1 MPVFYIPDI
10 VSQTCLSPEE
20 SAHCVR
26 VLRLK
31 EGEEIRL
38 ADGKGHFYR
47 ARISNADAKQCEVE
61 ILEVLPQAS
70 DSIGLHLAVAP
81 TKNADRMGW
90 LAEKLTELGI
100 DSLSFVCSFHSE
112 RKHLKTD
119 RISKIAVAAMKQS
132 ERSLLPEI
140 RDMVDFKQLLSRDF
154 EGQKFIAHCWPE
166 EEKPFIK
173 EIYRPGKPV
182 LVMIGPEGDFS
193 REEVEM
199 AKSVGFQ
206 PISLG
211 NIRLRTETAA
221 IFVATAIRLANM

>member
-1 MPVFYIPDI
+1 MPVFYAPDI
-10 VSQTCLSPEE
+10 ADRTCLPPEE

-81 TKNADRMGW
+81 TKNADRMEW

-100 DSLSFVCSFHSE
+100 DSLSFVCSSHSE

-154 EGQKFIAHCWPE
+154 EGHKFIAHCWPE

-173 EIYRPGKPV
+173 EIYWHYLEAGQSMAQIDAMDLLWYLEILASRLEAKEPEAKYLREV
-182 LVMIGPEGDFS
+182 LG
-193 REEVEM
+193 
-199 AKSVGFQ
+199 
-206 PISLG
+206 
-211 NIRLRTETAA
+211 
-221 IFVATAIRLANM
+221 

>member
-1 MPVFYIPDI
+1 MPVFYAPDI
-10 VSQTCLSPEE
+10 ADRTCLPPEE

-47 ARISNADAKQCEVE
+47 ARISKADAKQCEVE

-81 TKNADRMGW
+81 TKNADRMEW

-173 EIYRPGKPV
+173 DIYRPGKPV
-182 LVMIGPEGDFS
+182 LVLIGPEGDFS
-193 REEVEM
+193 REEVAM

>member
-1 MPVFYIPDI
+1 
-10 VSQTCLSPEE
+10 
-20 SAHCVR
+20 
-26 VLRLK
+26 
-31 EGEEIRL
+31 
-38 ADGKGHFYR
+38 
-47 ARISNADAKQCEVE
+47 
-61 ILEVLPQAS
+61 
-70 DSIGLHLAVAP
+70 
-81 TKNADRMGW
+81 
-90 LAEKLTELGI
+90 
-100 DSLSFVCSFHSE
+100 
-112 RKHLKTD
+112 
-119 RISKIAVAAMKQS
+119 VAAMKQS

>member
-1 MPVFYIPDI
+1 
-10 VSQTCLSPEE
+10 
-20 SAHCVR
+20 
-26 VLRLK
+26 
-31 EGEEIRL
+31 L

-47 ARISNADAKQCEVE
+47 ARISKADAKQCEVE